1 MARPGNFYCMH
12 AQVFW
17 RTGCLCRASPLF
29 RGNFA
34 FFVLLREQQPSLF
47 GLLGCELFPRAWA
60 ISPFL
65 PVTPSLGPFPLL
77 LEPCFD

>member
-1 MARPGNFYCMH
+1 MDTPYACPGFLADGVAC
-12 AQVFW
+12 AGQAP
-17 RTGCLCRASPLF
+17 C
-29 RGNFA
+29 FA
-34 FFVLLREQQPSLF
+34 AISRFFVLLREQPPSLF

>member
-1 MARPGNFYCMH
+1 MH

-17 RTGCLCRASPLF
+17 WGGACAGQTPF
-29 RGNFA
+29 FA
-34 FFVLLREQQPSLF
+34 EISRFFVLLREQPPSLF

-65 PVTPSLGPFPLL
+65 PLTSSFGFFPLL

>member
-1 MARPGNFYCMH
+1 MH

-17 RTGCLCRASPLF
+17 RTECLCRASPLF

-34 FFVLLREQQPSLF
+34 FFVLLREQPPSLF

-60 ISPFL
+60 INPFL
-65 PVTPSLGPFPLL
+65 RATLFFGPFPYFWSPVLIN
-77 LEPCFD
+77 ENY